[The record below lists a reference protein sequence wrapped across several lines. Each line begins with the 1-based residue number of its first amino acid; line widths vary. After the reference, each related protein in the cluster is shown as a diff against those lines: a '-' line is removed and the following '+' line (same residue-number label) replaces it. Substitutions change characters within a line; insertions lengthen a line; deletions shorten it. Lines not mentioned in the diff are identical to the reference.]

1 MICVFVLQNIMDD
14 VEGPTGSYSGTC
26 VTCDDDDG
34 TEEVSMKG
42 EDAIDI
48 KGEFPESISIPPIKT
63 EEEVRLWG
71 VCEVVA
77 AHASMSFLAPKKRN
91 FETTLNYL
99 LLCIVLFVPYTFR
112 NLDCEPE
119 GKVRCGSPSY

>member
-14 VEGPTGSYSGTC
+14 VEGPTGSYSATC

-48 KGEFPESISIPPIKT
+48 MGEFPESISIPPIKT

-77 AHASMSFLAPKKRN
+77 AHASMSFQAPKKKN
-91 FETTLNYL
+91 CESTL
-99 LLCIVLFVPYTFR
+99 I
-112 NLDCEPE
+112 
-119 GKVRCGSPSY
+119 